1 MGFKLLHESMQT
13 HPASAAPRTRRSSRR
28 TITGTGFAR
37 AKLRQGPQ
45 VRSRVAVLGRDE
57 EDQSV
62 RLQRIVFAGLKEE
75 LGTESGLSPQSS
87 GQGKSQLVA
96 KVVGRGRALFTS
108 ALAGKHRSRF
118 SMAVCAAW
126 PNPSFKPSPNGKPPG
141 PVCGA
146 LHSPQPGP
154 GVLPSGPA

>member
-1 MGFKLLHESMQT
+1 MPNMGN
-13 HPASAAPRTRRSSRR
+13 
-28 TITGTGFAR
+28 AR
-37 AKLRQGPQ
+37 G
-45 VRSRVAVLGRDE
+45 VRSPVAVLGRDD

-62 RLQRIVFAGLKEE
+62 RSQRAGFEGLEE
-75 LGTESGLSPQSS
+75 EIGAESGPPLQAS
-87 GQGKSQLVA
+87 GHSRSEQAA
-96 KVVGRGRALFTS
+96 KEVGRSGARPSS
-108 ALAGKHRSRF
+108 ALAGPYWSTF

-141 PVCGA
+141 PVCSA

>member
-1 MGFKLLHESMQT
+1 MGN
-13 HPASAAPRTRRSSRR
+13 AR
-28 TITGTGFAR
+28 GFAHQSR
-37 AKLRQGPQ
+37 CSDETKKGHS
-45 VRSRVAVLGRDE
+45 VRSQGAGF
-57 EDQSV
+57 ED
-62 RLQRIVFAGLKEE
+62 LEEE
-75 LGTESGLSPQSS
+75 LGAESGPPPQAS
-87 GQGKSQLVA
+87 GHIGSVQA
-96 KVVGRGRALFTS
+96 AIEVGRSGARPSS
-108 ALAGKHRSRF
+108 ALAGPHWSTF